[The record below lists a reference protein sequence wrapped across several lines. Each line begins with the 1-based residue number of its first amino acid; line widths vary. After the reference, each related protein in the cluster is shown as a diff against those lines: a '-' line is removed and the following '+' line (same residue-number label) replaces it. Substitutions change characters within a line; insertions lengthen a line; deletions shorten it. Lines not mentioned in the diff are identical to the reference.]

1 MFVASQSSCFFLC
14 SREQI
19 RQVENRPREKTVQNQ
34 CKFSITRHL
43 YIVGKVVAAVWW
55 MTGTIFVATYTANLA
70 AFLTISKNANTI
82 RSLEDLVN
90 QDEIKYGTVQ
100 SSQPSQF
107 FERSNIPLYQKMW
120 SHMQS
125 SDTLVVGC
133 L

>member
-1 MFVASQSSCFFLC
+1 MTSMFVASQSSCFAKWKTGLK
-14 SREQI
+14 
-19 RQVENRPREKTVQNQ
+19 EKQYRTSSAIQ
-34 CKFSITRHL
+34 CKFSMTSHL

>member
-1 MFVASQSSCFFLC
+1 
-14 SREQI
+14 
-19 RQVENRPREKTVQNQ
+19 
-34 CKFSITRHL
+34 
-43 YIVGKVVAAVWW
+43 

-70 AFLTISKNANTI
+70 AFLTIEKSAINI

-90 QDEIKYGTVQ
+90 QDEIKYGTVM

-125 SDTLVVGC
+125 EGTLMVCNITNMHSCVPVIIIST
-133 L
+133 